1 MLIYT
6 LTTTVTI
13 LLLEAVGLALVWYAT
28 FRSAWLPDPFGQK
41 AAQLAADLAPYLL
54 SSALLVIPATALMG
68 MLLGFVTA
76 RSLTGRLRRLTE
88 AATAWGQG
96 DFDRLSHDTSSDEL
110 GQLARHLY
118 HMAIQL
124 RRLLETRQELATL
137 EERNRLARDLHDS
150 IKQQVFAT
158 AMQVATA
165 QALLPHDPE
174 GAQAHLAESQR
185 LVQQT
190 QQELTGLI
198 HELRPGSLEGRFA
211 IHSRPGQGT
220 RLDIRLPQNAGKP

>member
-1 MLIYT
+1 MLIYA

-13 LLLEAVGLALVWYAT
+13 LLLEVAGLTLIWYFT
-28 FRSAWLPDPFGQK
+28 FRSEWLPDQLGRGT
-41 AAQLAADLAPYLL
+41 AQLAADLAPYLL
-54 SSALLVIPATALMG
+54 PSALLVIPATALIG

-76 RSLTGRLRRLTE
+76 HSLTGRLQRLTE

-96 DFDRLSHDTSSDEL
+96 DFDRLAHDTSSDEL
-110 GQLARHLY
+110 GQLARHLN

-124 RRLLETRQELATL
+124 QHLLETRQELATL

-198 HELRPGSLEGRFA
+198 HELRPAALEGRFA
-211 IHSRPGQGT
+211 IHSQPGQGT
-220 RLDIRLPQNAGKP
+220 RLDIRLPQNTGKP